1 MGPSGKTIEEL
12 EAENAELKEKLNQM
26 IALTVDYYDIKREN
40 EQNVK
45 YLELK
50 EQKKDYQ
57 FALASVIGR
66 DPADLFYGF
75 TIDQAPCPGLRKT
88 TR

>member
-1 MGPSGKTIEEL
+1 
-12 EAENAELKEKLNQM
+12 M

-66 DPADLFYGF
+66 DPGGSVLRLYHRS
-75 TIDQAPCPGLRKT
+75 GLLVRN
-88 TR
+88 